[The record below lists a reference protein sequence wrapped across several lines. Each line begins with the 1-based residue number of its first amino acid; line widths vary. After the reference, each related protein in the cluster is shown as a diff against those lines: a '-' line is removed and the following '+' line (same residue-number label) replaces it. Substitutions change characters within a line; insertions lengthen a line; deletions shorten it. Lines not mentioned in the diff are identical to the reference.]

1 MGQRLTIEIKDD
13 NKTIAVI
20 YYHWSA
26 YFSSTIYELK
36 AVKDDIVRAKENG
49 QDILLSI
56 IDGLEQRGGG
66 LGIDPDTRALAK
78 EKYPNREF
86 TMDINRNDGLIFL
99 AEKDIEDTLDWSE
112 GWASIDIETEE
123 VLDDV
128 DLEMYNYCSLKD
140 LPVNPFEPMSFD
152 DLENVFQT
160 LGAIERWLQFVRRA
174 KSADIRA
181 ENMPLDEKKGGEC
194 NGS

>member
-1 MGQRLTIEIKDD
+1 MGQRLTIEIKDN

-26 YFSSTIYELK
+26 YFGSTIYELK

-66 LGIDPDTRALAK
+66 LGIDPDTRTLAK

-86 TMDINRNDGLIFL
+86 TMGINHNDGLIFL
-99 AEKDIEDTLDWSE
+99 AEKDIKRVLDLSE

-128 DLEMYNYCSLKD
+128 DLEMDVFCSLKD
-140 LPVNPFEPMSFD
+140 LPVNPFELMTFD

-160 LGAIERWLQFVRRA
+160 LVAIY
-174 KSADIRA
+174 
-181 ENMPLDEKKGGEC
+181 EKNKKY
-194 NGS
+194 